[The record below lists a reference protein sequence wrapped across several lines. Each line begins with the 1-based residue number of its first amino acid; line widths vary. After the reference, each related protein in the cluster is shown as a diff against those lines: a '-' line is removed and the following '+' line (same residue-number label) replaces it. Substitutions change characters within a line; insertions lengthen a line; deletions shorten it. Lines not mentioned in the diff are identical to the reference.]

1 LKVVFF
7 ATKFLF
13 VICESFCTFKN
24 KKMLTLLFSFLFAL
38 QTPTVE
44 GTWVNIDDETGVKK
58 SEIILYVEDG
68 KLYGRIERL
77 LLPEDQGKL
86 CTNCT
91 GKDKDQPIEGLIIV
105 KGLSKDGA
113 EWTEGDILDPANGK
127 SYDCTIKLD
136 DANTLNVRGFLGFSF
151 LGRTQIWQRK
161 S

>member
-1 LKVVFF
+1 
-7 ATKFLF
+7 
-13 VICESFCTFKN
+13 
-24 KKMLTLLFSFLFAL
+24 MLTLLFSFLFAL

-44 GTWVNIDDETGVKK
+44 GTWINIDDETGVKK
-58 SEIILYVEDG
+58 SEITLYVEKG

-77 LLPEDQGKL
+77 LLPEDQGKI
-86 CTNCT
+86 CSNCK

-105 KGLSKDGA
+105 KGLSKDGN
-113 EWTEGDILDPANGK
+113 EWTAGDILDPANGK

-161 S
+161 I